1 MSKEIQIVNDKG
13 RLNAEEIE
21 YMLKEAE
28 KNRNADKEVRIRVE
42 HQNKLGDCAKNMLAF
57 TEKPQFANQI
67 SPQQKS
73 QIVQMANSALVW
85 LNSNKEGNI
94 NAIILQQQI
103 LDNFFLPLYN
113 QLKSGADGNDFNKP
127 NEDQDADMEAP

>member
-42 HQNKLGDCAKNMLAF
+42 HQNKLGDCAKNMMAM
-57 TEKPQFANQI
+57 TEKP
-67 SPQQKS
+67 
-73 QIVQMANSALVW
+73 
-85 LNSNKEGNI
+85 
-94 NAIILQQQI
+94 
-103 LDNFFLPLYN
+103 
-113 QLKSGADGNDFNKP
+113 
-127 NEDQDADMEAP
+127 